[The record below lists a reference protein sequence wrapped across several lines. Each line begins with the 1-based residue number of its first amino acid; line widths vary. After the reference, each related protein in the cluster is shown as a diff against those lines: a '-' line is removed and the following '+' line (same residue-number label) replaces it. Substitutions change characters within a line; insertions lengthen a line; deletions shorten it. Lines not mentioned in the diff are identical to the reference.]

1 MTDQN
6 IIFTGVGLYLA
17 AMLAIGV
24 YAARRATSPEDFMIA
39 GRSLPLWLCSATIMA
54 TWIGGGSM
62 LGVSGMTYNGGLLAV
77 IADPFGA
84 AVGLALVGLF
94 IVRIVRRL
102 KLVTVIDFME
112 IRFGG
117 AVALFS
123 AIAMASSSIG
133 WAGALMVAFG
143 VVLNS
148 LTGLPLEW
156 GIIIGGS
163 IVLIYTAAGGMW
175 AVVLTDFVQLG
186 VIVTGLIIL
195 LVVVIVDM
203 GGWTLA
209 WSAVPADKF
218 RMLPETNDAV
228 SWLQYLRAWSIIGI
242 ANLASQSL
250 LQRGLSASNEQVAQ
264 NAFYI
269 GSIGFLAIAMMPVM
283 LGLLAS
289 VSMPGIE
296 DQQTIIPT
304 LAKQHLHPVLMA
316 IFVGALL
323 AAIMSSADSALL
335 SASSVIS
342 KNILPVFWP
351 DADEHRRMIWARG
364 SIPVIGVI
372 AAVIALKVQAI
383 YNLILD
389 ANAVLLAAVIVPFVL
404 GIWWQDAN
412 RSGALAAMLAGL
424 LVWFTSRLMWPEY
437 PGDLLGMAACLLTM
451 LIVTPL
457 TQKFDPPRPLL
468 TSDGQEIELT
478 DRLGILGSFLHKPP
492 PGSEGIR
499 D

>member
-1 MTDQN
+1 LRAKDLENDEPAMTDQN

-17 AMLAIGV
+17 AMLVIGV
-24 YAARRATSPEDFMIA
+24 YAARRASSPEDFMIA

-62 LGVSGMTYNGGLLAV
+62 LGVSGQTYDGGLLAV

-112 IRFGG
+112 IRFGKL
-117 AVALFS
+117 ASLFS
-123 AIAMASSSIG
+123 AVAMTSSSIG

-148 LTGLPLEW
+148 LTELPLEW

-175 AVVLTDFVQLG
+175 AVVLTDFVQLA
-186 VIVTGLIIL
+186 VITVGLIL
-195 LVVVIVDM
+195 LLSVVIVDM
-203 GGWTLA
+203 GGWSSA
-209 WSAVPADKF
+209 WSAVPAAKF
-218 RMLPETNDAV
+218 RMIPESNDAA
-228 SWLQYLRAWSIIGI
+228 SWLQYIRAWSIIGI

-250 LQRGLSASNEQVAQ
+250 LQRGLSAKSERVAQ

-269 GSIGFLAIAMMPVM
+269 GSVGFLAIALMPVM

-296 DQQTIIPT
+296 DKQTVIP
-304 LAKQHLHPVLMA
+304 AMAQEHLPPVLLA
-316 IFVGALL
+316 VFVGALL

-351 DADEHRRMIWARG
+351 DADEHRRLMWARL
-364 SIPVIGVI
+364 SIPVIGII
-372 AAVIALKVQAI
+372 AAITALKIQTI

-389 ANAVLLAAVIVPFVL
+389 ANAVLLAAVIVPFVA
-404 GIWWQDAN
+404 GIWWQAAN
-412 RSGALAAMLAGL
+412 RTGALAAMFAGM
-424 LVWFTSRLMWPEY
+424 LVWLTSRIIIPEF
-437 PGDLLGMAACLLTM
+437 PGDLLGMGACLLTM
-451 LIVTPL
+451 VIVTPL
-457 TQKFDPPRPLL
+457 TQKFDPPRPLV
-468 TSDGQEIELT
+468 TADGEEVELT
-478 DRLGILGSFLHKPP
+478 NRLGIAF
-492 PGSEGIR
+492 
-499 D
+499 